1 MKKNAIRLKKLE
13 DKLVGNRS
21 DLIRLSDLEILER
34 IEALEFQEVM
44 RPTQKFM
51 DMKKSADRTKPVF
64 TPKVSQHMREKQ
76 AERNAEIASMNELE
90 FQGLLSKLVT
100 GGEMKDTFEDIS
112 EQELD
117 KYNKTKKE
125 TLV

>member
-1 MKKNAIRLKKLE
+1 MKKNGIRLEKLE
-13 DKLVGNRS
+13 DKLIGSRS
-21 DLIRLSDLEILER
+21 DLFRWSDFEILER

-64 TPKVSQHMREKQ
+64 TPKVSQRMREKQ

-90 FQGLLSKLVT
+90 FQGHLDKLII
-100 GGEMKDTFEDIS
+100 ENDMAETFEDMN
-112 EQELD
+112 EQNIKD
-117 KYNKTKKE
+117 NNKTKKE
-125 TLV
+125 TLC

>member
-1 MKKNAIRLKKLE
+1 MKKNAISLKKLE

-90 FQGLLSKLVT
+90 FHGLLSKLVT
-100 GGEMKDTFEDIS
+100 ESEMDETF
-112 EQELD
+112 
-117 KYNKTKKE
+117 KNYHKPKKE
-125 TLV
+125 TLC